1 MAEEVKKVE
10 HKNIFEALSAF
21 QGENPEIVKNGEVT
35 FGEGA
40 KQVKF
45 KYAELGDIFKVVRP
59 LLAKHGLAV
68 MHEGNDKGEI
78 VCALYHTSYKVDVKE
93 LKTSTDFYTD
103 GVKDR
108 TEVVE
113 NKVFEEGVIRSLPI
127 KVRREGVMKDIG
139 SDSTYARRYT
149 LAEVLG
155 IASDEDKDIAIQ
167 EASKKNVETYAFRKM
182 EEGIITAKKEKE
194 VLEKIDFLKKEIETV
209 KGGKKAP
216 DLGMKL
222 DQYER
227 LLVIAENALAKLKG
241 EPVVTP
247 PEEDLPP
254 QEDADTGAV
263 DIKDLPEDLGGEK
276 K

>member
-1 MAEEVKKVE
+1 MAEEVKKVD

-59 LLAKHGLAV
+59 LLAKHGLSV
-68 MHEGNDKGEI
+68 IHEGNSKGEI
-78 VCALYHTSYKVDVKE
+78 VCSLYHTTYKVEVKE
-93 LKTSTDFYTD
+93 IKTTTDWYKD
-103 GVKDR
+103 DVKDR
-108 TEVVE
+108 TEAVE
-113 NKVFEEGVIRSLPI
+113 SKVFEEGVLRSLPI
-127 KVRREGVMKDIG
+127 KVKREGTMKDIG

-155 IASDEDKDIAIQ
+155 IASDDDKDA
-167 EASKKNVETYAFRKM
+167 ELEEKAKKNVESFAFRKM
-182 EEGIITAKKEKE
+182 EEGIVTAKKEKE
-194 VLEKIDFLKKEIETV
+194 VLEKIEFIKKEIETV
-209 KGGKKAP
+209 KAGKKAP

-227 LLVIAENALAKLKG
+227 LLVIAENTLAKLRG
-241 EPVVTP
+241 EDTKVENEDDGSVP
-247 PEEDLPP
+247 PEDVPNL
-254 QEDADTGAV
+254 DDV
-263 DIKDLPEDLGGEK
+263 K
-276 K
+276 